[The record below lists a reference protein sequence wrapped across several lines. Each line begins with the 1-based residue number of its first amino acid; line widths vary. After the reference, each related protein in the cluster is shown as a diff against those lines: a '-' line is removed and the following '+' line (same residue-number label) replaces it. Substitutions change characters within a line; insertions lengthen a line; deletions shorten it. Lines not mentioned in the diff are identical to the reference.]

1 MVDQTPHEIMA
12 EDTRNKF
19 AIRYRLLQNRLKKLE
34 TPKFALSG
42 GTGGEKIF

>member
-19 AIRYRLLQNRLKKLE
+19 AIRYSLLQNRLKKLE

-42 GTGGEKIF
+42 GAGGEKVF